1 MPRATASRSG
11 RRAAGRRPRPA
22 TGLVATS
29 GRAVPAAVLAVAL
42 VSCATSTPEPTTA
55 AARLPDGLTTSI
67 LQSRQDVVD
76 GRLVV
81 EIDNAT
87 GADLWFSSFDVEA
100 PGLEPG
106 LHFEGP
112 RTIPAGRSVQYR
124 VDLTPARCDGDPGP
138 AEVTLTVV
146 ATGDDEAGAAPEA
159 GAAATG
165 TIEADDPYDTLPRLQ
180 NSGCLT
186 AAVERVA
193 SFTLAD
199 RLRSTGSGVDRRA
212 FLDIEVEPTGD
223 GDASV
228 DLSEVLGTT
237 LLSAEDGLNWS
248 TTTAHIEASDAP
260 TTISLPVRPARC
272 DPHAGAEDKRGTIL
286 PLVITTSEGWSG
298 QYEVRAPASLKA
310 DLFAYFTE
318 RCGLPST

>member
-1 MPRATASRSG
+1 MPLAAAPRPG
-11 RRAAGRRPRPA
+11 RRARGAQASAPPRGVLA
-22 TGLVATS
+22 LVGLVAL
-29 GRAVPAAVLAVAL
+29 GVAVAG
-42 VSCATSTPEPTTA
+42 CAQQPTTTEG
-55 AARLPDGLTTSI
+55 LPDGITASV

-81 EIDNAT
+81 QIDNAT
-87 GADLWFSSFDVEA
+87 GAGLEFGAFDVEA

-112 RTIPAGRSVQYR
+112 RTIPDGRSVQYR
-124 VDLTPARCDGDPGP
+124 VDLTPARCDGDAGP
-138 AEVTLTVV
+138 AEVTLSGV
-146 ATGDDEAGAAPEA
+146 ATGDAEVDGS
-159 GAAATG
+159 GATG

-180 NSGCLT
+180 NSGCL
-186 AAVERVA
+186 AGAVESVA
-193 SFTLAD
+193 AFTLAEH
-199 RLRSTGSGVDRRA
+199 LRSTGSGTDRRA
-212 FLDIEVEPTGD
+212 FLDIEVQPTGA
-223 GDASV
+223 ASGSI

-260 TTISLPVRPARC
+260 STISLPVRPARC

-286 PLVITTSEGWSG
+286 PLEMTTSEGWSG
-298 QYEVRAPASLKA
+298 QYEVRASASLKQ

-318 RCGLPST
+318 RCGLPAS